1 MRSGG
6 FFEPSAALRNR
17 TDLEKES
24 SLMPH
29 ITMETPHAL
38 GQEEAARRLKE
49 KFSLVTAAYGSQ
61 VGDLQQEWN
70 DSVLSFAFTAVG
82 MKVSGTV
89 AVEEAAV
96 KMDAKVPLAAMMVR
110 GMIEKRIGEELGNLL
125 A

>member
-1 MRSGG
+1 
-6 FFEPSAALRNR
+6 
-17 TDLEKES
+17 
-24 SLMPH
+24 MPH
-29 ITMETPHAL
+29 ITMETPHEL

-49 KFSLVTAAYGSQ
+49 KFNRVTEAYGSQ

-89 AVEEAAV
+89 TIEDAAV

-110 GMIEKRIGEELGNLL
+110 GMIEKRIGEELGSLL

>member
-1 MRSGG
+1 
-6 FFEPSAALRNR
+6 
-17 TDLEKES
+17 
-24 SLMPH
+24 MPH
-29 ITMETPHAL
+29 ITMETPHTL

-49 KFSLVTAAYGSQ
+49 KFGLVTAAYGSQ

-89 AVEEAAV
+89 TVGEAAV